1 MGPYALSI
9 NEIQH
14 VKEQIHEELVAKAYL
29 LDDSMF
35 GDLGFKVTTNVEN
48 IDVCRIF
55 NRKGLVA
62 RPYRV
67 GNVKPSQLAKIL
79 ENPAKVEPYYIK
91 SEDSIERYREK
102 GPYNVVDGSGES
114 EMSQNNMREV
124 AGRAGEDVR
133 FNVWFGNKANR
144 DLEDTPENAVKLGLS
159 LFDGIYTLIA
169 KARTDGTISVKNRNL
184 IETGD
189 ITGLQADEVYDLLVK
204 FYTKLHPALKKPEQT
219 TYIYASDE
227 FCRLAVKGY
236 MMTYPQIAP
245 TVLQAGWKFAE
256 MPNIVLKTSAAMGQ
270 GGQLIAAVEGVL
282 EFICDTREGTAQVRI
297 GQTNEDLTIIGYQIN
312 AAATTRIREYSPEV
326 FAVNDAVNTYDWL
339 PGQYIADIFTTT
351 SEDESKGTVAITS
364 GQKDLYTD
372 GDIITLTAT
381 PKSGYVFAGWS
392 KGGHIISEANPFNF
406 TFGGG
411 DVNVAGVFKAEAA
424 EETDGGSGSGS
435 GDGGS
440 TPTYTAVDDTT
451 GKNPANE
458 GWYEKNGDVYSL
470 TEDTEPEVGKIYYTK
485 D

>member
-1 MGPYALSI
+1 MAYALSI

-114 EMSQNNMREV
+114 EMSQKNMNEV
-124 AGRAGEDVR
+124 AGRAAEDVR

-144 DLEDTPENAVKLGLS
+144 DLEDTPENQVKLGLS

-169 KARTDGTISVKNRNL
+169 KARTDGTISEANRNL
-184 IETGD
+184 IPTGD
-189 ITGLQADEVYDLLVK
+189 ITGLQADEVYDLLVG

-227 FCRLAVKGY
+227 FCRKAVKGY
-236 MMTYPQIAP
+236 MLTYPQIAP

-270 GGQLIAAVEGVL
+270 GGQLIASVEGNL

-326 FAVNDAVNTYDWL
+326 FAVNDAVNTYDWT
-339 PGQYIADIFTTT
+339 PGQYIADIFTAT
-351 SEDESKGTVAITS
+351 SADSEKGTVAITS

-381 PKSGYVFAGWS
+381 PQAGNEFVGWS
-392 KGGHIISEANPFNF
+392 KGGKIISRANPFNF

-411 DVNVAGVFKAEAA
+411 VVNVAGVFKAEAA
-424 EETDGGSGSGS
+424 EDGGSSDS
-435 GDGGS
+435 SSSD
-440 TPTYTAVDDTT
+440 
-451 GKNPANE
+451 
-458 GWYEKNGDVYSL
+458 
-470 TEDTEPEVGKIYYTK
+470 
-485 D
+485 